1 VEETAILDVRSDR
14 AFEETL
20 GFLRS
25 CLSGGVLDRYRGL
38 FESSRL
44 ERDPVFREAV
54 EESLEAF
61 LPDLTRWGRQF
72 QEPRDLFDHLV
83 LAPNL
88 SVVFFYRLT
97 HALFTRGV
105 EKLPDVL
112 AAAARQMTG
121 VEIYYSARCGP
132 GLKIIHGLGTVIGAQ
147 CRIGSH
153 FTAYHGVTVGDR
165 ISGPTGL
172 ENRPTIGDYV
182 IACAGVSIF
191 GPVRIGDHTL
201 IAAHS
206 VVLDSL
212 PPRCVAAGAPARVR
226 VEGLSDEKF
235 AEYWAAF
242 RG

>member
-1 VEETAILDVRSDR
+1 VEQETILDVRSDL
-14 AFEETL
+14 AFEEAV
-20 GFLRS
+20 GFLQS
-25 CLSGGVLDRYRGL
+25 CLSGGALTRYRGL
-38 FESSRL
+38 FERSRL
-44 ERDPVFREAV
+44 ETDPIFREAL
-54 EESLEAF
+54 EEGLQAF
-61 LPDLTRWGRQF
+61 LPDLARWGRRF
-72 QEPRDLFDHLV
+72 DAPRDLFDHLI

-88 SVVFFYRLT
+88 CVVFFYRLT

-105 EKLPDVL
+105 AQLPDVL

-132 GLKIIHGLGTVIGAQ
+132 ALKIIHGLGTVIGAA

-165 ISGPTGL
+165 LGGPTGL
-172 ENRPTIGDYV
+172 ESRPTIGDYV

-191 GPVRIGDHTL
+191 GPVQVGDHTL

-212 PPRCVAAGAPARVR
+212 PPRCVAAGVPARVK
-226 VEGLSDEKF
+226 VEGVSDERF
-235 AEYWAAF
+235 QEYWAAF